1 MPTFDS
7 TLQSTAQ
14 PSAVSTLHPDT
25 FQDARKVEESS
36 KVEGSSGV
44 KATPWFVFAMAT
56 LLGAFLVFQ
65 VQPVISKCVLPWFGG
80 TPAVWTTCLLFF
92 QVLLFGGYLYAHC
105 LRRFLPPAVQGVVH
119 LGLLIVAAF
128 SLPIHPSDAWKPIG
142 TEDPTWTLL
151 MLLAAHVAL
160 PYFVLSS
167 TGPLVQAW
175 LSYEKQDR
183 SVYRLYALSNA
194 GSLVALLSYPFV
206 VEPWLSVSQQSQ
218 FWSLAFCLFVIVD
231 GWIAI
236 GLFRRRSRQQANV
249 SSDTSVNAECSAIH
263 PAAYCTW
270 VALPAFASMM
280 LLVITTHVCQD
291 IAVIPFL
298 WVVPLSL
305 YLMTFIISFDSP
317 TWYRPKL
324 IAGMT
329 ALAFVVIG
337 IIDWA
342 PASARMPIE
351 AVSYLF
357 ILFGVCLLCHG
368 ETARSQPST
377 NHLTLY
383 YALISCGGAIGGLT
397 IAVACPF
404 LFQDYRE
411 LPVAMLVSMGI
422 VAMAF
427 MNARTWMAKSCDW
440 KSSRFLSVGIS
451 CLVLVV
457 SGWTL
462 ANERSDTIDQRR
474 NFFGV
479 LRVEQDERRIQL
491 VHGNTIHGVQLRG
504 ENHATATSYYGTQSG
519 IGQTIQ
525 RMQREQPCLQ
535 MGVVGLGCG
544 VLATYGREE
553 DTMDLFEINSAVVDI
568 AKEHFTFLRDCSSSV
583 RHVLGDGRLLLER
596 EDDAKYDLLVLDAF
610 SSDAIPAHLLT
621 LEAMQL
627 YRSKLKPDGV
637 LAIHLSNNHLDLVPL
652 THRLARHIGLDSR
665 EVRSQADEV
674 TCTRSA
680 RWVIATA
687 RSETFWDD
695 ESMATAIEPT
705 HEILD
710 QAPFWT
716 DQHHNLASV
725 LNWTL

>member
-1 MPTFDS
+1 MSS
-7 TLQSTAQ
+7 TDPNTASKSSTPAS
-14 PSAVSTLHPDT
+14 P
-25 FQDARKVEESS
+25 ESNAKNS
-36 KVEGSSGV
+36 
-44 KATPWFVFAMAT
+44 TPWGVFAIAT

-105 LRRFLPPAVQGVVH
+105 LRRFLPPAIQGVVH
-119 LGLLIVAAF
+119 LGLLLVAAW
-128 SLPIHPSDAWKPIG
+128 SLPIQPSNAWKPVG
-142 TEDPTWTLL
+142 SEDPTWALL
-151 MLLAAHVAL
+151 MLLSAHVAL

-175 LSYEKQDR
+175 LSYESEDR

-194 GSLVALLSYPFV
+194 GSLVALLSYPFI
-206 VEPWLSVSQQSQ
+206 VEPWLSVSQQSL

-236 GLFRRRSRQQANV
+236 GLLRRRRSNSSVV
-249 SSDTSVNAECSAIH
+249 SSQSTPRENSVIQPVHFA
-263 PAAYCTW
+263 TW
-270 VALPAFASMM
+270 IALPAFASMM

-317 TWYRPKL
+317 NWYRPKL
-324 IAGMT
+324 IAALT
-329 ALAFVVIG
+329 ALAFVMIG
-337 IIDWA
+337 LVDFA

-351 AVSYLF
+351 AVSYLT

-368 ETARSQPST
+368 ETARCQPST

-397 IAVACPF
+397 IAVACPL

-411 LPVAMLVSMGI
+411 LPIAMLVSMGI
-422 VAMAF
+422 VAVSF
-427 MNARTWMAKSCDW
+427 MSARTWMAKSCDW
-440 KSSRFLSVGIS
+440 KVSRFLTYGIS
-451 CLVLVV
+451 ALVLII

-462 ANERSDTIDQRR
+462 ASQRTDTIEQRR

-479 LRVEQDERRIQL
+479 LRVEQDARRVQL
-491 VHGNTIHGVQLRG
+491 VHGNTIHGVQLLG
-504 ENHATATSYYGTQSG
+504 QNHATATSYYGTQSG
-519 IGQTIQ
+519 IGKTIL
-525 RMQREQPCLQ
+525 RMQSEQPELKI
-535 MGVVGLGCG
+535 GVVGLGCG
-544 VLATYGREE
+544 VLATYGREA
-553 DTMDLFEINSAVVDI
+553 DSLDLFEINSAVVDI
-568 AKEHFTFLRDCSSSV
+568 AKEHFTFLKDCPSKV
-583 RHVLGDGRLLLER
+583 EHLLGDGRLLLER
-596 EDDAKYDLLVLDAF
+596 EDDQQYDLLVLDAF

-621 LEAMQL
+621 IEAMKL
-627 YRSKLKPDGV
+627 YQSKLKENGV

-652 THRLARHIGLDSR
+652 THRLARNVSMDSR
-665 EVRSQADEV
+665 EIHSTGDEQ

-687 RSETFWDD
+687 RRDSFWQDD
-695 ESMATAIEPT
+695 SMSVATKPT
-705 HEILD
+705 QQVID
-710 QAPFWT
+710 NAPLWT
-716 DQHHNLASV
+716 DQYHNLASV
-725 LNWTL
+725 LNWSL